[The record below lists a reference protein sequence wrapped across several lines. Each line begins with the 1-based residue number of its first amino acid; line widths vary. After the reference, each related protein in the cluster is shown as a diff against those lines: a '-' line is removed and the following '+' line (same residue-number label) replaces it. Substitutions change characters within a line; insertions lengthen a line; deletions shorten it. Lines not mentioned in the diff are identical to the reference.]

1 MFNNTGPNSL
11 IGKTMTI
18 GKVTVVL
25 REKIGEGGY
34 AWVYRAVDSQ
44 NKEYALKYVNCL
56 TPERYQQFMQEATV
70 LQSIP
75 QHPYIVKLFGVKCDE
90 KRCIIVFLFE
100 LCPES
105 AIGIL
110 TKRDMTRE
118 EILIF
123 FHGIC
128 SATNFLHTQE
138 KPILHRDLKPENLLV
153 SEDGTP
159 CLCDFGSATTRIYTL
174 KDRMEIDEASDDI
187 ERNTTPSYRAPEMID
202 LHRRLP
208 IGPPADVWALGCTLY
223 KLVTKRDLYKPED
236 RLPILQG
243 RLNIP
248 PDMDKDFAN
257 LLKMCLQTDPKRRP
271 TAARLTEIALMLR
284 GDNDKIAIP
293 PRKKD
298 PPPQFGT
305 PAGQSHQQ
313 QGGASH
319 QQRPAQS
326 RPAQQQQE
334 GIGFGWFSSVKDTVR
349 SLVSTGSDQYAIKA
363 TFGDSNPPVS
373 KYVRRLVLG
382 SIRHR
387 DVDISHVIEFLLSQR
402 PWQEDARIAAKSLY
416 VILVMAQYQ
425 ANLKPLVPVTVKSDQ
440 VMAYFSKGVH
450 DETYKG
456 ALAIING
463 IGSLLRTK
471 LMFHGTH
478 PELEGNLASAPDATS
493 EGLADDSLKYA
504 KNVAEITQKLLT
516 AARQSK
522 DFSAIVMC
530 QPAVDEAL
538 SAAKLIKKVAPDQC
552 SDILTEI
559 GQIFDITKGL
569 PYLCTAVDYPENIQE
584 PGVPM
589 QRFVASK

>member
-1 MFNNTGPNSL
+1 MLNSNGPNSL

-18 GKVTVVL
+18 GKVTVVI

-34 AWVYRAVDSQ
+34 AWVYRAVDAQ

-75 QHPYIVKLFGVKCDE
+75 EHPFIVKLFGVTCDE

-100 LCPES
+100 LCPET

-110 TKRDMTRE
+110 QKRDMTRE

-123 FHGIC
+123 FHAIC

-159 CLCDFGSATTRIYTL
+159 CLCDFGSATTKIYTL

-223 KLVTKRDLYKPED
+223 KLVTKKDLYKPED

-257 LLKMCLQTDPKRRP
+257 LLKMCIQTDPKRRP

-284 GDNDKIAIP
+284 GDHEKIEIP

-298 PPPQFGT
+298 PAPQFGGA
-305 PAGQSHQQ
+305 PSNGPGQGAPRQQ
-313 QGGASH
+313 QSR
-319 QQRPAQS
+319 QQRMGG
-326 RPAQQQQE
+326 QQQE

-349 SLVSTGSDQYAIKA
+349 SLVSTGSDQLAIKA

-387 DVDISHVIEFLLSQR
+387 DVDINHVVDFLLSQR

-416 VILVMAQYQ
+416 LILVMAQYQ
-425 ANLKPLVPVTVKSDQ
+425 GNLKPLVPVTVKSDQ
-440 VMAYFSKGVH
+440 VMAFFSKGVH

-463 IGSLLRTK
+463 VGSLLRSK

-478 PELEGNLASAPDATS
+478 PELEGNLASSGDSLS
-493 EGLADDSLKYA
+493 EGIADDSLKYA
-504 KNVAEITQKLLT
+504 KTVAETTQKLLT
-516 AARQSK
+516 AARQAK
-522 DFSAIVMC
+522 DFSALVMC

-552 SDILTEI
+552 SEILTQI
-559 GQIFDITKGL
+559 GQIFEITKGL
-569 PYLCTAVDYPENIQE
+569 PYLCTAIDYPENIQE